1 MKIRPY
7 TLWEPLPADHSS
19 AEEHPEKGLGK
30 LAYQNWKRK
39 NLSLKD
45 QSRGQLGPLTNAL
58 TADMLVSI
66 GNALIDEE
74 GLRPKRNMTDDELSA
89 WIRSDPKYE
98 WVKTVSDADLIRFLD
113 KHFSV
118 LDSETFLSMRILGP
132 PEVPHTIGD
141 DVNYCAGVHS
151 AFADRWLNRLTELRA
166 GGWDDSVSDLRQAY
180 INALEN
186 QPTLQNEARTYRTS
200 SHDRLISHLRAW
212 TQQKAA
218 EQAAHKQRRD
228 KVKASAAP
236 TPSAQSSPSQ
246 TKPTGTQ
253 LVKDG
258 ALAREVKAL
267 RTEIAQLKSQTPANQ
282 APNSQANQ
290 PASMF
295 CNGCGRSYTN
305 ENGRVMPC
313 LNKCV
318 YSEHPEHNAR
328 YQQGQPWPPNK
339 PPLTWGTVQGYLE
352 KYGKEMPQIGKNYL
366 ERRAK
371 NARKRERERQEKD
384 SERKSAKGL

>member
-1 MKIRPY
+1 M
-7 TLWEPLPADHSS
+7 
-19 AEEHPEKGLGK
+19 
-30 LAYQNWKRK
+30 AYQNWKRK

-45 QSRGQLGPLTNAL
+45 QSRGKLGPLTNAL

-66 GNALIDEE
+66 GNALIDEDS
-74 GLRPKRNMTDDELSA
+74 LRPRCNMTDEELSE

-98 WVKTVSDADLIRFLD
+98 WVKSVSDSDLIQFLD

-118 LDSETFLSMRILGP
+118 LDADTFLSMRILGP

-166 GGWDDSVSDLRQAY
+166 GGWDDSLSDLRQAY
-180 INALEN
+180 ITALEN

-200 SHDRLISHLRAW
+200 SHDRLISHMRAW

-228 KVKASAAP
+228 KVKASTAQ
-236 TPSAQSSPSQ
+236 TPPAQSSQ
-246 TKPTGTQ
+246 TQSKPTTP
-253 LVKDG
+253 VKEG

-267 RTEIAQLKSQTPANQ
+267 RTEIAQLRTQPTNQ
-282 APNSQANQ
+282 APHSQAK
-290 PASMF
+290 PASVF
-295 CNGCGRSYTN
+295 CHGCGHSWLVTD
-305 ENGRVMPC
+305 NGRPAPC
-313 LNKCV
+313 AKACV
-318 YSEHPEHNAR
+318 YSEHEEHNSK
-328 YQQGQPWPPNK
+328 YQQGRNWPSDK
-339 PPLTWGTVQGYLE
+339 PQLTWGTEASYLQ
-352 KYGKEMPQIGKNYL
+352 KYGKEMPERGKNYL

-371 NARKRERERQEKD
+371 QQRKRERDRQEKTD
-384 SERKSAKGL
+384 GELATKKHS